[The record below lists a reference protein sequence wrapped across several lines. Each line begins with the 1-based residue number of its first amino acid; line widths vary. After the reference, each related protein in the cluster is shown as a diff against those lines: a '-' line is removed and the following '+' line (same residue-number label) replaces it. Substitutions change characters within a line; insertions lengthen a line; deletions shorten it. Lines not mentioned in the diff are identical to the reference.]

1 MPMSTTTHSSPSAS
15 AASLPGSGAR
25 CSSACAAVRV
35 RSGSI
40 ATTCAPCLRAASTN
54 FHRWWPLV
62 SVFVPH
68 SRISFECANVSGSI
82 PAAVPVV
89 YVAPTRPATEQIV
102 MSWRDAPST
111 FHSRAPARPSRP
123 WM

>member
-1 MPMSTTTHSSPSAS
+1 MRSRNASQPTVCAARYASSWASIPTITFSSPSAS
-15 AASLPGSGAR
+15 AASVPGSGAR

-35 RSGSI
+35 FSGSM
-40 ATTCAPCLRAASTN
+40 ATMCAPFLRAARMN

-82 PAAVPVV
+82 PAAVPV
-89 YVAPTRPATEQIV
+89 T
-102 MSWRDAPST
+102 
-111 FHSRAPARPSRP
+111 
-123 WM
+123 